1 MTSKNSSLSGH
12 DDLAVTAF
20 IKMESL
26 EPEEAEDTNAEAVEA
41 GEVALR
47 DIFHCSLTITTTDR
61 RVLFTLLNWLAQ
73 FFQKKITQP
82 LRIKRIFTVDFKKSE
97 DCEFLQTN

>member
-1 MTSKNSSLSGH
+1 
-12 DDLAVTAF
+12 
-20 IKMESL
+20 MESL

-61 RVLFTLLNWLAQ
+61 RVLFTLLSFN
-73 FFQKKITQP
+73 
-82 LRIKRIFTVDFKKSE
+82 FKLVGAILSE
-97 DCEFLQTN
+97 KNHPTSSHKMNFYGGL